1 MQWVWSILKV
11 FRISR
16 YPLDWSHYLYK
27 STYLKQVTSFANR
40 IQGQIVIQ
48 VFCKV
53 YYPKLQFSFLLYLI
67 WSLTHFQPMFDL
79 CRNQSMTCIFTW
91 NITAPQ
97 VVFKHFGSKI
107 QLPGLSIIEILVENG
122 LRNPMIKMENY
133 LSRETTSKNVL
144 LWQYLAMALS
154 FIF

>member
-27 STYLKQVTSFANR
+27 STYLKQVASFANR

-53 YYPKLQFSFLLYLI
+53 CYPKLPFSFLLYLI
-67 WSLTHFQPMFDL
+67 WSLTHFQPMFCL

-91 NITAPQ
+91 NITVPP
-97 VVFKHFGSKI
+97 VFFKHFGSKI
-107 QLPGLSIIEILVENG
+107 QLPSLSITGTSVAWVENG
-122 LRNPMIKMENY
+122 LNQGVQIVHNK
-133 LSRETTSKNVL
+133 
-144 LWQYLAMALS
+144 ALS
-154 FIF
+154 WQINV